1 MKRTLLKFAPAITSR
16 RMGLNTKT
24 HYATHAY
31 KGDAT
36 DDELVEQVQELVKE
50 TKASTKKVSETAAAA
65 ELAAK
70 SAKEM
75 AEEAKAQTKVIAEA
89 QAEQKARDEANQQAL
104 DGLLVE
110 MKNIREKGI
119 PQQGKIITFSEALA
133 DGLKDAH
140 EDIVKVSKGRK
151 VELDIKAGAVMTTS
165 GDLTGSPNIT
175 YIPQP
180 ALLPAQ
186 RVNFRNLVNSF
197 QSQTGL
203 ISLFRENNPAPA
215 VGGFGI
221 QATEGTLKEQV
232 EYKYTNVQFV
242 ANYINGF
249 VRVSKQMLQDLLF
262 LQTYLPQELLR
273 DYYKFENATFF
284 NSLSTGAGTAPTG
297 TGDNTAEKLIYN
309 IANIETQNFAVNG
322 ITVPPNVWAQIML
335 TRLPSTGTSYSLP
348 GGFMINPQTGNV
360 EIAGV
365 PIIKATWMPAN
376 TAIIGDWSQAQVAY
390 VDNLKVEFFEQD
402 SDNVQRNL
410 ITVRVEC
417 RCVLVIERPEAFTYL
432 TGLTTP

>member
-1 MKRTLLKFAPAITSR
+1 MKRTFIKFAPAISSH
-16 RMGLNTKT
+16 RMGMNTKT

-31 KGDAT
+31 KSDAN
-36 DDELVEQVQELVKE
+36 DDELVEEVKGLVKE
-50 TKASTKKVSETAAAA
+50 TKAKTKAIEETAAAA

-70 SAKEM
+70 AAKEA
-75 AEEAKAQTKVIAEA
+75 AEEAKAQTKVIKDNQEEEKKRAE
-89 QAEQKARDEANQQAL
+89 ENQKAL
-104 DGLLVE
+104 DDLLVE
-110 MKNIREKGI
+110 MKGLREKGL
-119 PQQGKIITFSEALA
+119 PQQGKIITFKDAMGDA
-133 DGLKDAH
+133 LKDAH
-140 EDIVKVSKGRK
+140 EDIKKVTKGKK
-151 VELDIKAGAVMTTS
+151 VELDLKAGAVMTTS
-165 GDLTGSPNIT
+165 GDLTGQPNIT

-186 RVNFRNLVNSF
+186 RVNFRNLVNTF

-242 ANYINGF
+242 ADYISGF

-297 TGDNTAEKLIYN
+297 TGGNTAEKLIYN
-309 IANIETQNFAVNG
+309 IANIETQNYAVNG

-376 TAIIGDWSQAQVAY
+376 TAIIGDWSMAQVAF